1 MKKLIKNISRQ
12 ILFFRKNDNFS
23 IPSILVVL
31 TFAFLVRIILSPF
44 GTLTLDQNTFIA
56 WSTRLLEV
64 GFSKFYFGG
73 WSDYLPGYLYILDV
87 LAHIAKTNLIP
98 TIILYKLPAILSDV
112 GTGYLIYRIV
122 KNLKNE
128 KWGVIAAALY
138 VFNPAIITNST
149 LWGQVD
155 GLVAFFSLLS
165 LCLISENMYLS
176 AFSLAFGT
184 LIKPQMA
191 VVSLIIFLI
200 MIRDRWNVRKIVIYI
215 LTSGIVFF
223 GLFIPFSNGT
233 NIFNFIVGRLNIS
246 LNQYPY
252 TSVNA
257 FNFWQ
262 IVGGWK
268 ADNVFSIVGGIAF
281 LVLFFGIG
289 TRFLKQ
295 RGGEYILLSF
305 AYAASFLFMTRMHER
320 HMLPTFAPL
329 TIAVALNPALIFTL
343 IGFSFIYTL
352 NIYWA
357 WNWVTNNFA
366 DVFGDFLIKLLSLIN
381 VLLISVFIIP
391 EKIMEKKMSFFENI
405 FKRTATSGEVKK
417 FGEPSIS
424 SKKIKV
430 LFIGVVI
437 FASLTRFYNLWNP
450 QVHYFDEVY
459 HAFTAQ
465 EMLHGN
471 TKAWEWW
478 NTNPA
483 GFAYEWTHP
492 PLAKLGMVVGMRFL
506 GEGPFGWRLPG
517 AMLGVG
523 SVILIYFLAK
533 EIFDDEL
540 VGLIAAA
547 IFSLDGL
554 PLVLSRIG
562 MNDSYVLFFALAS
575 ILAYLR
581 KRNFWAAVFF
591 GLSLASKWS
600 ALWVVPIIFVAH
612 FVFKR
617 KLTKSYVFFI
627 VVPPIIYISTYFPLF
642 TNKQI
647 QSEYVANTGYS
658 LSAGKTGIIPLDMF
672 IDTQKQMWWYHT
684 RLKAT
689 HPYTSPWYSWPVM
702 LRPVYLYT
710 SDEVNDQVARIY
722 VTGNPAVF
730 WGGAIAIGITAYLAI
745 KERNRRL
752 GFVVFSY
759 LIFFA
764 PWALSPRIMFLYHYL
779 PSVPFLAIALAY
791 TLRRFKDFLP
801 GYFMLA
807 VGLFVYFY
815 PHFVG
820 LTIPLGLDT
829 SYYWLRS
836 WR

>member
-1 MKKLIKNISRQ
+1 MAKLIKKINKGS
-12 ILFFRKNDNFS
+12 FF

-31 TFAFLVRIILSPF
+31 TFSFLVRIILSPF

-56 WSTRLLEV
+56 WSLKLSQV
-64 GFSKFYFGG
+64 GFSKFYFSG
-73 WSDYLPGYLYILDV
+73 WSDYLPGYLYILAL
-87 LAHIAKTNLIP
+87 LAQIGKANIIP
-98 TIILYKLPAILSDV
+98 QAILYKLPAILGDI

-122 KNLKNE
+122 KNLKSE
-128 KWGVIAAALY
+128 KWGVIAAGLY
-138 VFNPAIITNST
+138 VFNPAIIANST

-155 GLVAFFSLLS
+155 GLISLFSLLTFYFLS
-165 LCLISENMYLS
+165 EYPLISS
-176 AFSLAFGT
+176 FSLAFGT
-184 LIKPQMA
+184 LVKPQMA
-191 VVSLIIFLI
+191 LVSLIIFLI
-200 MIRDRWNVRKIVIYI
+200 MIRDKWNLKKAITYI
-215 LTSGIVFF
+215 LTSGIIFI

-233 NIFNFIVGRLNIS
+233 NLADFIFGRLNLS

-262 IVGGWK
+262 IIGGWK
-268 ADNVFSIVGGIAF
+268 SDNVLSIVGGVIF
-281 LVLFFGIG
+281 LLLFFVVGVK
-289 TRFLKQ
+289 FLK
-295 RGGEYILLSF
+295 RKGGEYILLSF
-305 AYAASFLFMTRMHER
+305 TYAASFLFMTRMHER

-329 TIAVALNPALIFTL
+329 TIAVALDPFYIFALV
-343 IGFSFIYTL
+343 GFSFIYTL

-357 WNWVTNNFA
+357 WNWVTNSFA
-366 DVFGDFLIKLLSLIN
+366 DIFGDFLIKFLSLIN
-381 VLLISVFIIP
+381 VLMFLVFIVPHRIIEKKEKLF
-391 EKIMEKKMSFFENI
+391 EKIFRRSLIPRKENLLEI
-405 FKRTATSGEVKK
+405 PK
-417 FGEPSIS
+417 IS
-424 SKKIKV
+424 SKKIRI
-430 LFIGVVI
+430 LFIGVVL
-437 FASLTRFYNLWNP
+437 FASLTRFYNLWSP

-478 NTNPA
+478 NPNPA

-492 PLAKLGMVVGMRFL
+492 PIAKLGMVVGMKVL
-506 GEGPFGWRLPG
+506 GEGPFGWRFPG
-517 AMLGVG
+517 ALLGVG
-523 SVILIYFLAK
+523 SVILIYFIAK
-533 EIFDDEL
+533 EIFDDEF
-540 VGLIAAA
+540 VGLIASAV
-547 IFSLDGL
+547 FSLDGL

-562 MNDSYVLFFALAS
+562 MNDSYVLFFALFS
-575 ILAYLR
+575 VLAYLR
-581 KRNFWAAVFF
+581 KKNFWSAVFF

-612 FVFKR
+612 FVFKH
-617 KLTKSYVFFI
+617 KWGKSYLFFAVI
-627 VVPPIIYISTYFPLF
+627 PPLIYLSSYFPLF

-647 QSEYVANTGYS
+647 QNEYIANTGYS
-658 LSAGKTGIIPLDMF
+658 MSSGKIGIVPLDMF

-689 HPYTSPWYSWPVM
+689 HPYTSPWFSWPLM
-702 LRPVYLYT
+702 TRPVYLYT

-722 VTGNPAVF
+722 AIGNPAVF
-730 WGGAIAIGITAYLAI
+730 WGGAVAIGTTLYLAI
-745 KERNRRL
+745 KERNKKL

-759 LIFFA
+759 LVFFA

-801 GYFMLA
+801 GYLMLA
-807 VGLFVYFY
+807 AGLFIYFY